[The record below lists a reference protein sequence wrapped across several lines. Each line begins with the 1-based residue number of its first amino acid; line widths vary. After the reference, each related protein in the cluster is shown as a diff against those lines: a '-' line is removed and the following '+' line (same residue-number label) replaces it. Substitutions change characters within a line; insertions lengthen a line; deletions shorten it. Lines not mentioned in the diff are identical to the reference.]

1 MNNSDFWAQI
11 NAIITGGFTPEGLAL
26 LDGYADKFICGKLL
40 YQRFSPAEQHGCSA
54 GGHAHVVASLLAG
67 AKNSTDSVFE
77 GDSDF
82 KRQCKRGE
90 AQALTIERWAKVSGC
105 WIDNV
110 EDSLTQFM
118 GTQIAEG
125 GEAHVYDHG
134 STLVKSIGLDYY
146 IEPILALDRISLHN
160 AFFPE
165 TKLIVLGFG
174 RDQESQF
181 RIIAEQQFI
190 EGSRMTDD
198 EIAEFM
204 QRMGFQ
210 LINPRNWTYATPE
223 IYLRDMHDENVI
235 RTTLGSVAVVD
246 CDIRINT
253 PDLRCGGVRELITEV
268 VIL

>member
-11 NAIITGGFTPEGLAL
+11 NAIIEEGFTPKGLAI
-26 LDGYADKFICGKLL
+26 LDGYADKFTCGQLL
-40 YQRFSPAEQHGCSA
+40 YQRFSPAEQHGCTE

-67 AKNSTDSVFE
+67 AKNSTDTVFE
-77 GDSDF
+77 GDNDF

-90 AQALTIERWAKVSGC
+90 AQALIIERWAKVSGC

-118 GTQIAEG
+118 GSQIAEG

-160 AFFPE
+160 AIFPE
-165 TKLIVLGFG
+165 TKLSVLGFG
-174 RDQESQF
+174 RDEDGRF
-181 RIIAEQQFI
+181 RIIAEQHFV
-190 EGSRMTDD
+190 EGSRMTDG

-204 QRMGFQ
+204 QRMGFL

-223 IYLRDMHDENVI
+223 IYLSDMHDENVF
-235 RTTLGSVAVVD
+235 RTNLGRVAVVD

-253 PDLRCGGVRELITEV
+253 PELRCRGVRELSTEV

>member
-26 LDGYADKFICGKLL
+26 LDGYADRFTCGKLL
-40 YQRFSPAEQHGCSA
+40 YKRFSPAEQHGCSE
-54 GGHAHVVASLLAG
+54 GGHANVIASLLAG
-67 AKNSTDSVFE
+67 AQISTDTIVE

-90 AQALTIERWAKVSGC
+90 AQALTIERWAKASGC
-105 WIDNV
+105 WTDNV
-110 EDSLTQFM
+110 EDSLSQFM
-118 GTQIAEG
+118 GSQIAEG

-134 STLVKSIGLDYY
+134 ATLIKSIGLDYY

-160 AFFPE
+160 AIFPE

-174 RDQESQF
+174 RDKENQF

-223 IYLRDMHDENVI
+223 IYLSDMHDENVI